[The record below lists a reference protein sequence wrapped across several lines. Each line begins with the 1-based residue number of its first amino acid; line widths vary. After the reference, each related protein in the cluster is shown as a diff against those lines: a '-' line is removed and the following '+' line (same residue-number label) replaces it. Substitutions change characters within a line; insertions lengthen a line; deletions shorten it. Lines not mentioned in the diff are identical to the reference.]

1 MSDAQ
6 VRDSQVGEVFLDY
19 GDAELAQDPY
29 PTFERIRALGPVVR
43 DTRSGDWLV
52 TGFDDCARV
61 HANHATFTS
70 EVPEG
75 TGPGVF
81 GGPVFELM
89 DSPRHDEIRGIWAQ
103 DFMRARLERH
113 RPMIE
118 TVVDRAL
125 DTFVP
130 RVLDGETVD
139 AVTGL
144 TREIPT
150 DVISNLLGIDEDRQ
164 GEFSLWSDHM
174 GAVATA
180 MFDTSEAGK
189 SALTAGVEA
198 TRNLNGCIAS
208 EVERRRRSPGDDLIS
223 TMVQSPVAQT
233 MAENEIVANNTQ
245 LVFAGNETTAKW
257 MAHTLVTLA
266 RHPEQRAALVADRSL
281 IPRALEEVLRY
292 ETVAQLGRRTVRT
305 SDATVAGVPIPEG
318 DAVACLLGAADRDP
332 GRWDDP
338 NGFDVRRAPKQHF
351 GFGFGLHL
359 CIGIHLARLETQVW
373 LDRLLSRLPEW
384 DLEGDITYGTN
395 VVLRGPAAVPI
406 RRRAA

>member
-1 MSDAQ
+1 MTDAI
-6 VRDSQVGEVFLDY
+6 FLDY
-19 GDAELAQDPY
+19 GDADLAQDPY

-43 DTRSGDWLV
+43 DARSGDWLV
-52 TGFDDCARV
+52 TGFEDCARV

-89 DSPRHDEIRGIWAQ
+89 DGPRHDEIRGIWAH
-103 DFMRARLERH
+103 DFQRAQLERH

-125 DTFVP
+125 DAFVP

-180 MFDTSEAGK
+180 MFDQSEAGQ
-189 SALTAGVEA
+189 SALAAGVEA

-208 EVERRRRSPGDDLIS
+208 EVERRRKCPGEDLIS
-223 TMVQSPVAQT
+223 TMVQSPVAET

-266 RHPEQRAALVADRSL
+266 RHPDQRAALVADRSL

-305 SDATVAGVPIPEG
+305 PDATVAGVPIPEG

-332 GRWDDP
+332 DRWDDP
-338 NGFDVRRAPKQHF
+338 NVFDARRPPKQHF

-373 LDRLLSRLPEW
+373 LDHLLDRLPEW
-384 DLEGDITYGTN
+384 DVADDIGYGTN
-395 VVLRGPAAVPI
+395 VVLRGPSAVPVSVG
-406 RRRAA
+406 